1 MISFV
6 KALIFVF
13 VILTPFSYGCPTKLD
28 GWDGKDKKEN
38 KKEIVEM
45 LRKLA
50 DMLDEQED
58 RNPSMVIDTPDD
70 IANPN
75 WQNPD
80 YNPYP
85 RLPRTRNGGHPPK
98 FGIDIDNSVD
108 SVMPS
113 NDCPL
118 WDDGTCGLKA
128 AAGDENKMNGPKIPS
143 INKDVS
149 INLCVPSYKF

>member
-1 MISFV
+1 MMSFV
-6 KALIFVF
+6 KASIFF
-13 VILTPFSYGCPTKLD
+13 FAILTPFSYGCPSKLD
-28 GWDGKDKKEN
+28 GWDRKDKKEN

-58 RNPSMVIDTPDD
+58 IMVYDTPDD

-85 RLPRTRNGGHPPK
+85 RLPRTQNGGHSPN

-108 SVMPS
+108 GVMPS

-128 AAGDENKMNGPKIPS
+128 AAGDGKEMLQKWPKVPKS
-143 INKDVS
+143 IR
-149 INLCVPSYKF
+149 